1 MYNIG
6 DDNELD
12 RLSREAAGRYEAPGN
27 ANWQAMQAELDKVL
41 PEEKTKRRII
51 FFWWLLPVLMAGGAA
66 VWLLQKPNAIQ
77 VIEKNT
83 PVITKTDKIDQTPAT
98 GTKDNTVAVP
108 RENAIGK
115 TTTAKPEVDKQA
127 ITIVQ
132 PNKRLPVQKTGNG
145 ISLPGNSNSAV
156 TIKAAQKNAVQQPL
170 PLTNS
175 STTTPEAAIVTNK
188 QEVIDKPATPN
199 SKSNTDQAKEAS
211 NKIDTDK
218 PVVTTIAVTKEDNH
232 SPVPEVM
239 IQPEIPNIQSNGFSN
254 KSIYIAPGRWS
265 FSLLAGVD
273 KSTVKFKYSNG
284 PGINIG
290 LLAGYHFNDKWSLH
304 TGAIYTQKNYKL
316 AGEDFTAPKGSWVSY
331 YTIDNVEGYCR
342 MWEVPLLVRY
352 TVSNTAKKSV
362 FLSTGLSSYFMTK
375 EDYTYYFN
383 SNGVPT
389 SRAATY
395 PSTDTHIFSIAH
407 LSIGFEN
414 RISNNLSLQIEPYAK
429 IPFAGVG
436 LGDIKISSFGVNF
449 SLQLRQPLKK

>member
-1 MYNIG
+1 MYNTG

-12 RLSREAAGRYEAPGN
+12 RLSKEAAGRYEAPGN

-51 FFWWLLPVLMAGGAA
+51 FFWWFLPVLLAGGTTW
-66 VWLLQKPNAIQ
+66 WLLQKQNPVQ
-77 VIEKNT
+77 LTEKNIPAISSNKAANPGT
-83 PVITKTDKIDQTPAT
+83 TQKPGSNDIAVAVAQENATEKKAAVKVEADLQTSVTKTAQST
-98 GTKDNTVAVP
+98 
-108 RENAIGK
+108 
-115 TTTAKPEVDKQA
+115 
-127 ITIVQ
+127 
-132 PNKRLPVQKTGNG
+132 KRLPVQKSGNDVSVQ
-145 ISLPGNSNSAV
+145 IDAAV
-156 TIKAAQKNAVQQPL
+156 TLKSAGKNELNQSSAPA
-170 PLTNS
+170 NR
-175 STTTPEAAIVTNK
+175 STTTPEMAKAIDK
-188 QEVIDKPATPN
+188 QEMIDKPAV
-199 SKSNTDQAKEAS
+199 SNLKT
-211 NKIDTDK
+211 DTDNTK
-218 PVVTTIAVTKEDNH
+218 ETSTKINKENPVVTDIPVAKDANPT
-232 SPVPEVM
+232 VPEVAKNLA
-239 IQPEIPNIQSNGFSN
+239 PSTKTFSPVARG
-254 KSIYIAPGRWS
+254 KGWS
-265 FSLLAGVD
+265 FSMLVGVD
-273 KSTVKFKYSNG
+273 KSTVKFRYSKS

-342 MWEVPLLVRY
+342 MWEVPLVVRY

-383 SNGVPT
+383 SNGLPT